1 MANEVRGLSFPPF
14 LGPDAGLAT
23 LDPVQSVRAMLEQ
36 ILFTEP
42 GERVNRPTFGV
53 GVGGRVF
60 EPNTPFLGTRIRV
73 ALEENVYD
81 HLGLRIRIDGVSVE
95 RGQDEGELHVHVR
108 FEIVGSVSGFHEA
121 AVSVPLEITP

>member
-1 MANEVRGLSFPPF
+1 MADEANGLSFPPF

-23 LDPVQSVRAMLEQ
+23 LDPVKSVRAMLEQ

-53 GVGGRVF
+53 GVGGAVF
-60 EPNTPFLGTRIRV
+60 EPNAPFLETRIRV

-81 HLGLRIRIDGVSVE
+81 HLGLRVRIDGISVDRDGE
-95 RGQDEGELHVHVR
+95 ELHVHVR
-108 FEIVGSVSGFHEA
+108 FEIVGTVSGPHEV
-121 AVSVPLEITP
+121 AVSVPLEIRP